1 MSKNKSTRWSI
12 VEGEENPILLF
23 DEQEI
28 SFEELFFVGTE
39 ITRETLKSLRL
50 ISVVQGIALWLLV
63 IPGVLLGVL
72 SWVG

>member
-1 MSKNKSTRWSI
+1 MA
-12 VEGEENPILLF
+12 
-23 DEQEI
+23 
-28 SFEELFFVGTE
+28 LFFVGTE